1 MRLHCLRHAPFEDMA
16 NIEVWANEKGY
27 PVRKTRL
34 YEGEELPLLS
44 SFDWL
49 VVMGGPMGVH
59 DEKKYPWLVSER
71 KFIRQSIATG
81 KIVLGVCLG
90 AQLIADAMG
99 GKVTKNPHKEIGW
112 HSVLMADEAQ
122 HSPIFQALPS
132 EFLAFQWHGDTF
144 SIPSG
149 ARKLAYSEACQDQA
163 FEIGRAIGLQF
174 HLESSKESIEL
185 LLENCGGDLG
195 EGKYVQDA
203 AKIRAGMASLPEIK
217 TILMQLL
224 DRIDADYGRN
234 PAETA

>member
-1 MRLHCLRHAPFEDMA
+1 MA

-27 PVRKTRL
+27 PVRKTLL

-59 DEKKYPWLVSER
+59 DEKQYPWLVSER

-112 HSVLMADEAQ
+112 HSVLMADEARN
-122 HSPIFQALPS
+122 SPIFQALPR
-132 EFLAFQWHGDTF
+132 EFMAFQWHGDTF
-144 SIPSG
+144 SIPTG
-149 ARKLAYSEACQDQA
+149 ARRLAYSEACQDQA

-185 LLENCGGDLG
+185 LIENCGGDLA

-203 AKIRAGMASLPEIK
+203 AKIRAGMGSLPEIK
-217 TILMQLL
+217 AILTQLL

>member
-1 MRLHCLRHAPFEDMA
+1 MA

-27 PVRKTRL
+27 PVRKTL
-34 YEGEELPLLS
+34 LHEGEELPLLS
-44 SFDWL
+44 SFEWL
-49 VVMGGPMGVH
+49 VIMGGPMGVH
-59 DEKKYPWLVSER
+59 DEKQYPWLVQEK

-99 GKVTKNPHKEIGW
+99 GKVTKNPHNEIGW
-112 HSVLMADEAQ
+112 HKVLMADEAR
-122 HSPIFQALPS
+122 HSPIFQALPH

-144 SIPSG
+144 SIPTG

-185 LLENCGGDLG
+185 LIENCGGDLT

-203 AKIRAGMASLPEIK
+203 AKIRAGMDSLPNIK
-217 TILMQLL
+217 TILKQLL